1 MNCAEGVPL
10 SVSLVL
16 TLIGEDKPGLVG
28 LLSQTVADHHG
39 NWLESRMS
47 RMAGRFA
54 GILRASVPEASADAL
69 IAALSSLESHG
80 LRVVVERATHS
91 DVESEFRRI
100 PLELIGADRPGI
112 IREISHALAS
122 RHINLD
128 ELLTECSSAPMSGE
142 ILFTARASLRIP
154 LGAPMDELQDLL
166 EEIADDLM
174 VELTLGDASD
184 S

>member
-1 MNCAEGVPL
+1 M
-10 SVSLVL
+10 SVSLIL

-28 LLSQTVADHHG
+28 MLSQTVADHDG

-54 GILRASVPEASADAL
+54 GILRASVPEAKVDAL
-69 IAALSSLESHG
+69 VEALGSLESQG
-80 LRVVVERATHS
+80 LRVAIEVSTHS

-112 IREISHALAS
+112 IREISQALAS
-122 RHINLD
+122 RHINVD

-142 ILFTARASLRIP
+142 ILFIAKASLRIP
-154 LGAPMDELQDLL
+154 HGAPVDELADAL

-174 VELTLGDASD
+174 VELTLGDTGEF
-184 S
+184 

>member
-1 MNCAEGVPL
+1 M

-28 LLSQTVADHHG
+28 LLSQTIADHDG

-54 GILRASVPEASADAL
+54 GILRASVPEANAEAL
-69 IAALSSLESHG
+69 VAALGSLESHG
-80 LRVVVERATHS
+80 LRVVVERSTHA

-100 PLELIGADRPGI
+100 PLELVGADRPGI

-122 RHINLD
+122 RHINVD

-142 ILFTARASLRIP
+142 ILFTAKASLRVP
-154 LGAPMDELQDLL
+154 LGAPLDELFDAL
-166 EEIADDLM
+166 EELADDLM
-174 VELTLGDASD
+174 VELTLGEITDA
-184 S
+184 

>member
-1 MNCAEGVPL
+1 M

-28 LLSQTVADHHG
+28 LLSQTVAEHDG

-54 GILRASVPEASADAL
+54 GILRASVPVASADAL
-69 IAALSSLESHG
+69 VAALSALESHG
-80 LRVVVERATHS
+80 LRIVVERSADS

-112 IREISHALAS
+112 IREISNALAS

-128 ELLTECSSAPMSGE
+128 ELLTECTSAPMSGE

-154 LGAPMDELQDLL
+154 LGAPMDELRDLL

-174 VELTLGDASD
+174 VELTLGDATD

>member
-1 MNCAEGVPL
+1 MPL

-16 TLIGEDKPGLVG
+16 TVIGEDRPGLVG
-28 LLSQTVADHHG
+28 VLSQAVADHGG

-69 IAALSSLESHG
+69 VASLRALESQG
-80 LRVVVERATHS
+80 LRVVVERSTHS

-100 PLELIGADRPGI
+100 PLELVGADRPGI
-112 IREISHALAS
+112 IREISHALAH
-122 RHINLD
+122 RHINVD
-128 ELLTECSSAPMSGE
+128 ELMTECASAPMSGE
-142 ILFTARASLRIP
+142 ILFTAKASLRVP
-154 LGAPMDELQDLL
+154 QGASMDELCDAL

-174 VELTLGDASD
+174 VELTLGENSEA
-184 S
+184 